1 MNYNLIGIDGGA
13 TKVSGAIIKQIN
25 QNSFDLASDVT
36 TVLIK
41 DSPFYSTDFKPVEID
56 ALQVSLSNEEERQG
70 IAYVEA
76 CEKVVTDLIE
86 QNQFENP
93 NIGIGMPGLKTDNL
107 RGIQFMNN
115 GPRIPSILDV
125 LEHRLAMAEIKHQPI
140 VRLGN
145 DSDYCGLGEFYSPN
159 GSLRA
164 VTNAYYIGGGTG
176 IADAIVLDG
185 KPVPFDEVQVWMK
198 KTWDLK
204 NENGI
209 SLETLISQQGIINQ
223 YAEQTGKS
231 VIELENDGIFPAKIL
246 KENKEI
252 EIQFVE
258 TIAYLFK
265 DRIHSLF
272 VEKNQIFDRIVIGL
286 RLGKLLNN
294 NSELLDSIIKL
305 LLNQIS
311 KSVILDPTAQ
321 DHYLQKNFIVI
332 SELNHAP
339 IIGAG
344 VDAYYATQ

>member
-41 DSPFYSTDFKPVEID
+41 DCPFYSTDFKPVEID

-86 QNQFENP
+86 QNQIENP

-176 IADAIVLDG
+176 IADVIVLDG

-252 EIQFVE
+252 EIKE
-258 TIAYLFK
+258 
-265 DRIHSLF
+265 
-272 VEKNQIFDRIVIGL
+272 EK
-286 RLGKLLNN
+286 
-294 NSELLDSIIKL
+294 S
-305 LLNQIS
+305 
-311 KSVILDPTAQ
+311 
-321 DHYLQKNFIVI
+321 
-332 SELNHAP
+332 
-339 IIGAG
+339 
-344 VDAYYATQ
+344 